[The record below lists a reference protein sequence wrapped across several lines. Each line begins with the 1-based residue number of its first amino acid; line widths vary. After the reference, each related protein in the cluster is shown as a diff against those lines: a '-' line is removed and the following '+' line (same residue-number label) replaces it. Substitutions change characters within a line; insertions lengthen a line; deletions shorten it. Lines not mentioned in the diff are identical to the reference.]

1 MAEETAIHPH
11 ALDAEVPV
19 PLRAKRTLP
28 MGQMVRFAAVG
39 GASYFFNLGTYSLGL
54 WAGLPYLLA
63 ATISFLIGFA
73 FNFFANRHWTFVAGG
88 AQAGG
93 QFVRFSCVAALVLGL
108 DLVLLRGAVEVL
120 GLHEVVAQ
128 GIVILF
134 LAPLS
139 FALNRF
145 WSFAQRPG
153 G

>member
-1 MAEETAIHPH
+1 MAPH
-11 ALDAEVPV
+11 ALDDGVVAL
-19 PLRAKRTLP
+19 PLGPARSFP
-28 MGQMVRFAAVG
+28 IGQILRFAAVG
-39 GASYFFNLGTYSLGL
+39 GASYFFNLGTYSLFL
-54 WAGLPYLLA
+54 WMGAAYLLA

-88 AQAGG
+88 TQAGG
-93 QFVRFSCVAALVLGL
+93 QFVRFSCVAGLVLAL

-128 GIVILF
+128 GVVILL

-153 G
+153 A